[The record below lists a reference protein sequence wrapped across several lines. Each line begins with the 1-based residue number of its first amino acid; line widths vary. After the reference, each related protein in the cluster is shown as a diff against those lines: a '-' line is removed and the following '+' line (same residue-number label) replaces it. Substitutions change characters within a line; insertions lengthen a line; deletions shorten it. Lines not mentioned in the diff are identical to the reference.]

1 VVLDVARIKRGE
13 FGVEFAGLGIE
24 ACPRIYAH
32 RFVSRRF

>member
-1 VVLDVARIKRGE
+1 MLDVARIERGE
-13 FGVEFAGLGIE
+13 LGVEIAGLGIE